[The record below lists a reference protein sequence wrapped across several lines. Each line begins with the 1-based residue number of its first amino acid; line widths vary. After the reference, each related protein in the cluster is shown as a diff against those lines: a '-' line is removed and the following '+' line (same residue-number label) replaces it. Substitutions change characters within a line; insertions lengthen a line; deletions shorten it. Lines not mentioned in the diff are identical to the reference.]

1 MNDQRE
7 TGQRVLQPAT
17 WARPRGYAN
26 GIVADGKTIFLAGQ
40 IGWDADGKFAEGLA
54 AQVGQALTNIVT
66 LLAEAAAGPEHLVR
80 LTWFVTDLRAYR
92 ENQLTIGSAYRRV
105 IGRHFPAMS
114 VIGVSQLV
122 EPAALVEIEAT
133 AVLPPWHAQIT

>member
-1 MNDQRE
+1 M
-7 TGQRVLQPAT
+7 LQPAT

-66 LLAEAAAGPEHLVR
+66 LLAEARAGAGASGAADLVR
-80 LTWFVTDLRAYR
+80 HRPARLSRA
-92 ENQLTIGSAYRRV
+92 TS
-105 IGRHFPAMS
+105 
-114 VIGVSQLV
+114 
-122 EPAALVEIEAT
+122 
-133 AVLPPWHAQIT
+133 